1 MDKCMRL
8 YLISLNFCYFFI
20 FSKSETHTA
29 VCRLLLSLVD
39 SVIMFLL
46 SWGRYGFDRH
56 YEAHFA
62 THLADVKRQLNIT
75 AKNNNSYA
83 VAA

>member
-1 MDKCMRL
+1 MDGGKDEPLCSDCFGDSLRTDSKCWP
-8 YLISLNFCYFFI
+8 
-20 FSKSETHTA
+20 A
-29 VCRLLLSLVD
+29 ACRLLLFLVD

>member
-1 MDKCMRL
+1 MDLK
-8 YLISLNFCYFFI
+8 IEI
-20 FSKSETHTA
+20 
-29 VCRLLLSLVD
+29 LLKIWYNVF
-39 SVIMFLL
+39 M

-62 THLADVKRQLNIT
+62 THRADVKRQLNIT

-83 VAA
+83 LAA

>member
-1 MDKCMRL
+1 MQAFAFFGG
-8 YLISLNFCYFFI
+8 FCYNI
-20 FSKSETHTA
+20 PI
-29 VCRLLLSLVD
+29 VLLL
-39 SVIMFLL
+39 F
-46 SWGRYGFDRH
+46 WGRYGFDRH

-83 VAA
+83 LAA

>member
-1 MDKCMRL
+1 MRAL
-8 YLISLNFCYFFI
+8 FWYNSY
-20 FSKSETHTA
+20 
-29 VCRLLLSLVD
+29 
-39 SVIMFLL
+39 L

-56 YEAHFA
+56 YAAHFA

-83 VAA
+83 LAA